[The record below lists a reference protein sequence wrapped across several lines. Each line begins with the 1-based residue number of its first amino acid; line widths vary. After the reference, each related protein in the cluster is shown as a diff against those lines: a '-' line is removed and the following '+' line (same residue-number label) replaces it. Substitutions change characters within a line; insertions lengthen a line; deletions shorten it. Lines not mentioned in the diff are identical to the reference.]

1 MLQVIIRLH
10 SVWGQMRHWQML
22 WPWVRV
28 VQLQQTLLM
37 CRLPQL
43 VQSPTVE
50 GLARLLVAARWF
62 LVTKFLLVR
71 QVLNAKSNMLRQA
84 QLLRLALMPLTV
96 VSCSMWPKDCK
107 SKFQI
112 LLLLRTT
119 IVLMVVALL
128 MVTIIMMVP
137 LERMPWL
144 LVLVHLLQENM
155 LLL

>member
-1 MLQVIIRLH
+1 M
-10 SVWGQMRHWQML
+10 
-22 WPWVRV
+22 
-28 VQLQQTLLM
+28 
-37 CRLPQL
+37 
-43 VQSPTVE
+43 
-50 GLARLLVAARWF
+50 
-62 LVTKFLLVR
+62 VTRYLLVR
-71 QVLNAKSNMLRQA
+71 LDTNVKLNMLLQVKLPPPVLM
-84 QLLRLALMPLTV
+84 LLMV
-96 VSCSMWPKDCK
+96 VSCSMWLKGCK

-137 LERMPWL
+137 LERMRWL

>member
-84 QLLRLALMPLTV
+84 QLLRLALMLLTV
-96 VSCSMWPKDCK
+96 ASCSMWLKVYRNKLQLP
-107 SKFQI
+107 
-112 LLLLRTT
+112 
-119 IVLMVVALL
+119 VVMVFTST
-128 MVTIIMMVP
+128 M
-137 LERMPWL
+137 
-144 LVLVHLLQENM
+144 
-155 LLL
+155 